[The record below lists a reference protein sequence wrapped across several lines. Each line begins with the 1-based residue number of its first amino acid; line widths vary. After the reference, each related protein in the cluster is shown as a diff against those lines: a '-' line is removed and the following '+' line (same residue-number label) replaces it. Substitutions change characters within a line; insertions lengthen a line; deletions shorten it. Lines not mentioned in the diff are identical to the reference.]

1 MEAHLVDGT
10 YELFRHFYSPAG
22 KHLNADGES
31 VGAVRGVLRSL
42 ASMLDDGSTHI
53 GVATDHVITSFR
65 NDLYPGYKDGSGI
78 DPDLASQFPLLE
90 EALEAAGFTVWAMV
104 DHEADDALAS
114 AAALVRSDPG
124 FSRAV
129 ICTPDKDLAQCV
141 ADPHVVQFDR
151 RAGEIRDE
159 AAVEEKYGVP
169 PGSIPDWLALVGDSA
184 DGFPGLS
191 GWGAKSAA
199 TVLRRYPHLEDIPR
213 APGQWDITVRGASK
227 LCATFD
233 EGYDDAVLFR
243 TLAILVDDV
252 DVGSPVDWRWTGP
265 TEAFRAL
272 SARIDGSDLVD
283 KFARLERARSS

>member
-1 MEAHLVDGT
+1 MQVHLVDGT
-10 YELFRHFYSPAG
+10 YELFRYFYSPGGGHTNDAG
-22 KHLNADGES
+22 EQ
-31 VGAVRGVLRSL
+31 VGAVRGVLRSMVG
-42 ASMLDDGSTHI
+42 MLDDGATHL

-65 NDLYPGYKDGSGI
+65 NDLYPDYKDGSGI

-159 AAVEEKYGVP
+159 AAAIPVWYATTKLEASAPSARLSAVFEEVDATAMRIAQDEYKLYTNLVRDLIHGYTSDVEK
-169 PGSIPDWLALVGDSA
+169 A
-184 DGFPGLS
+184 
-191 GWGAKSAA
+191 
-199 TVLRRYPHLEDIPR
+199 R
-213 APGQWDITVRGASK
+213 
-227 LCATFD
+227 
-233 EGYDDAVLFR
+233 VLFR
-243 TLAILVDDV
+243 
-252 DVGSPVDWRWTGP
+252 
-265 TEAFRAL
+265 
-272 SARIDGSDLVD
+272 
-283 KFARLERARSS
+283 